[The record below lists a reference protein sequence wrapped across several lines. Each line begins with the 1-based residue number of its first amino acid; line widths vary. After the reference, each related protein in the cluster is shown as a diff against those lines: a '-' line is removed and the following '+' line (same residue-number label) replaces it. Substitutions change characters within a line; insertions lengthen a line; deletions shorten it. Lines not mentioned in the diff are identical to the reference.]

1 MAATRT
7 PRFDGHA
14 LPARPGPRGW
24 CESDHC
30 HTPGGF
36 CGPHKLSPRR
46 SRTLGKLL
54 RTWNPPTCRSASPS
68 CSPRLRTRL
77 SSRSYREPAPGV
89 AGRPVPTSASAWDA
103 GGFPFRPERSTTRQ
117 HRRGGPFFQR
127 SQASGS
133 PFVGRL
139 VPLALHRVL
148 GTLDREPFLMH
159 NPPQL
164 VVAEANAGLLLQVR
178 VETRQR
184 PDTEA
189 VAQLLRRS
197 LNGCLQG
204 GTVLGR
210 RSRCASRRLARYQPF
225 QTALSIM
232 FADIVHG
239 PDAAPQSVCDR
250 RLRAPHRAHQDNG
263 GIAKHRRVA
272 CSEPQLVECV
282 PFLARQLPCRHDRL
296 LAIDLAQLTAWSL
309 PSNQIPQKFFCGAT

>member
-14 LPARPGPRGW
+14 QPARPAPRAW
-24 CESDHC
+24 CESDRC
-30 HTPGGF
+30 RTPGGS
-36 CGPHKLSPRR
+36 CDPRRLSPRR
-46 SRTLGKLL
+46 SKTPGRLL
-54 RTWNPPTCRSASPS
+54 RTWNPPACRSVSLS

-89 AGRPVPTSASAWDA
+89 AGRPAPTFASAWDA

-127 SQASGS
+127 SQAGGS

-148 GTLDREPFLMH
+148 GALDREPFLVH
-159 NPPQL
+159 DPSQL
-164 VVAEANAGLLLQVR
+164 VVAEANTGLLLQVR

-197 LNGCLQG
+197 LNRHFQG
-204 GTVLGR
+204 GPVFGR
-210 RSRCASRRLARYQPF
+210 RPRYASRRFARHQPF
-225 QTALSIM
+225 QTALSIV
-232 FADIVHG
+232 FADIVHS
-239 PDAAPQSVCDR
+239 PDAAPQ
-250 RLRAPHRAHQDNG
+250 
-263 GIAKHRRVA
+263 I
-272 CSEPQLVECV
+272 
-282 PFLARQLPCRHDRL
+282 
-296 LAIDLAQLTAWSL
+296 
-309 PSNQIPQKFFCGAT
+309 